1 VAMNL
6 RIDEA
11 DSALLRALAEK
22 EHRSMN
28 EVVILAIRERAERL
42 SKSERTRA
50 AFERIEQRDAEALDL
65 LSR

>member
-1 VAMNL
+1 MAMNL
-6 RIDEA
+6 RLDEA
-11 DSALLRALAEK
+11 DGALLRALAEK

-42 SKSERTRA
+42 AKSERTRA

-65 LSR
+65 LSQ

>member
-1 VAMNL
+1 MAMNL

-28 EVVILAIRERAERL
+28 EVVILAIRDRAARL
-42 SKSERTRA
+42 SKRERTRA